1 MKYKIFTALALAG
14 SALAELFGGWDMALE
29 TLLILMAADWITGGI
44 LLPAVFGKSPK
55 SPNGALE
62 SRAGW
67 KGLCRKGMTL
77 FYILIAARLDR
88 LLGMDYI
95 RNAVCIGFIANEL
108 LSIVENTGLMGVPLP
123 AMIRKVIDILK
134 ENAEKEAA

>member
-29 TLLILMAADWITGGI
+29 TLLILMAADWITGGL

-77 FYILIAARLDR
+77 FYILIAARMDR
-88 LLGMDYI
+88 LLDMDYI

-108 LSIVENTGLMGVPLP
+108 LSIVENAGFMGVPLP